1 MQQQCCNCYKE
12 KTIVFVFFTRES
24 EESFGID
31 ATLIEAQQT
40 KVPFWLQPP
49 RPRNQF
55 FDFRVCL
62 LFVLQDTI
70 CHFWLHPWPIYPF
83 SHIVFSYFCC
93 FLLHRQNNFPLDSS
107 PQQTHNDD
115 AIQSQAC
122 LMNEFGLSSSKQ
134 AFITSFVFPRN
145 TSQCFQNL

>member
-1 MQQQCCNCYKE
+1 MLQLLQGKNYCLCVFLQERVKSPMGLMQLSLKLSKQKFHSDGC
-12 KTIVFVFFTRES
+12 T
-24 EESFGID
+24 
-31 ATLIEAQQT
+31 
-40 KVPFWLQPP
+40 QPP

-122 LMNEFGLSSSKQ
+122 LMNELGLSSSKQ
-134 AFITSFVFPRN
+134 ASIKSFVFPRN